1 MPEAPINVEMIVP
14 SAYNFLNKCT
24 IISFK
29 GLYEEILYN
38 LSKNIA
44 SLLVSKNKHGRGKY
58 SILIL
63 ACLLLKT
70 VEILLLTLV
79 FKEGLGPSWA
89 RNVVRWALLGAG

>member
-1 MPEAPINVEMIVP
+1 MKK
-14 SAYNFLNKCT
+14 SC
-24 IISFK
+24 IISVK
-29 GLYEEILYN
+29 
-38 LSKNIA
+38 
-44 SLLVSKNKHGRGKY
+44 LLPAYWLVKINMAGVGKY

-63 ACLLLKT
+63 TCLLVKT